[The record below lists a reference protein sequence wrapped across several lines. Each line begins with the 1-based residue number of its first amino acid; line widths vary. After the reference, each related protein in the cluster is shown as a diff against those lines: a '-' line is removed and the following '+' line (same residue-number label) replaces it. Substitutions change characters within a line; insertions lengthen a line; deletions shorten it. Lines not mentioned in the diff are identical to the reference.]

1 MDIVA
6 EDDLRLLGKG
16 PRKLLPPVLLPTT
29 ASNISVSCL
38 RQSKVGL
45 FPSKCL
51 VFISSPFFSDPFSLR
66 EELKKKEYM
75 SHVYIKCPL
84 LDFTG
89 VIDFPVMYLVIWYL
103 GVLCSVMSTS
113 LRPFRLLLTRFLCP
127 WDSPSKN
134 TGAGYHDLHQGI
146 FLTQ

>member
-1 MDIVA
+1 MCLISRSYELMMEKNVNRNVQ
-6 EDDLRLLGKG
+6 ETIGYGSRRWPEITWGGTKKTVG
-16 PRKLLPPVLLPTT
+16 TVLLPTT
-29 ASNISVSCL
+29 ASKISVSRL

-45 FPSKCL
+45 FPSKGL

-66 EELKKKEYM
+66 EELEKKEYM

-84 LDFTG
+84 LDFTW

-113 LRPFRLLLTRFLCP
+113 LWPFRL
-127 WDSPSKN
+127 
-134 TGAGYHDLHQGI
+134 
-146 FLTQ
+146 